1 MRHYF
6 AVHADCNEVCIY
18 LPDVGGQARIYGDIC
33 PGGHD
38 PVDDKGE
45 EIVGRLLIIA
55 ILLLSAFSFQLSA
68 HAAEV
73 VSSRELIENSVELD
87 GKTVLYR
94 GELISGVLNRGDYS
108 WANLHDGY
116 AAIGVWCRTSQLAD
130 VKFAGDYKNTG
141 DTIEVEGVFNRAC
154 ALHRGELDIHA
165 FRASVV
171 ERGFVREKKTDKK
184 RARLSVI
191 AFAILLVI
199 IMVFRNRL

>member
-1 MRHYF
+1 MGRVEHRVQRTEYREQSTERARIVPVFSFVITFLLF
-6 AVHADCNEVCIY
+6 AVCC
-18 LPDVGGQARIYGDIC
+18 LP
-33 PGGHD
+33 
-38 PVDDKGE
+38 
-45 EIVGRLLIIA
+45 L
-55 ILLLSAFSFQLSA
+55 A

-73 VSSRELIENSVELD
+73 VSSREMIENSKELD

-94 GELISGVLNRGDYS
+94 GELISGVFNRGDYS

-184 RARLSVI
+184 RARFSVI
-191 AFAILLVI
+191 VFAVLLVI